1 MPLSEILN
9 TGVYALFIGLAAIGV
24 LLGYVRGLSRQTMKV
39 VTVAAAFVIS
49 LMLYTKAY
57 PWLYSYLDEKS
68 LFDVMNLFG
77 FQLGDNVKALLE
89 TIPGEDIIYVVAV
102 PMSIIIFPWAFVSL
116 FITISCILVLPYIII
131 CGVLGFS
138 CLANSPA
145 TRILGAVLGGIQGA
159 FIAAIVLVPFT
170 GLLGVATEAVTYA
183 ETDHP
188 GFKNTIQVSDLYH
201 ENLDLVVDN
210 PIIKAVDEH
219 CGFIYDEFTTITVEE
234 ETIDVIT
241 VIDDSLELYVYYGE
255 LGVGDGF
262 DFKKLTPENK
272 VIIDQ
277 MINSFGDDKFMT
289 VLLSDL
295 VSAFGK
301 ATQTGV
307 YSTSFEEPIQTIAMS
322 LFGIIATCDENNI
335 EADLHTI
342 ADVYYLLSD
351 ENVMNAPEPEEIF
364 TSFMTTDENGNTAF
378 DRLAKIL
385 NANPRFA
392 NLDDMLTTIAM
403 DMLLQNSGVDKE
415 VVETV
420 EEVKTTINNVL
431 NIDQSNYET
440 VEEYKEA
447 VNTEV
452 AETLENNG
460 IALSPEQVDQLSDY
474 IIKEKEEN
482 GKTEFTDADMAKFMA
497 EYYNIY
503 ANGGS
508 IPGLGDII
516 PGGDINIG
524 GGSIGGNEGS
534 EGGENS
540 GENSGES
547 EDDGDNGATDES
559 EQ

>member
-1 MPLSEILN
+1 
-9 TGVYALFIGLAAIGV
+9 
-24 LLGYVRGLSRQTMKV
+24 
-39 VTVAAAFVIS
+39 
-49 LMLYTKAY
+49 
-57 PWLYSYLDEKS
+57 
-68 LFDVMNLFG
+68 
-77 FQLGDNVKALLE
+77 
-89 TIPGEDIIYVVAV
+89 
-102 PMSIIIFPWAFVSL
+102 
-116 FITISCILVLPYIII
+116 
-131 CGVLGFS
+131 
-138 CLANSPA
+138 
-145 TRILGAVLGGIQGA
+145 
-159 FIAAIVLVPFT
+159 
-170 GLLGVATEAVTYA
+170 
-183 ETDHP
+183 
-188 GFKNTIQVSDLYH
+188 
-201 ENLDLVVDN
+201 
-210 PIIKAVDEH
+210 
-219 CGFIYDEFTTITVEE
+219 
-234 ETIDVIT
+234 
-241 VIDDSLELYVYYGE
+241 
-255 LGVGDGF
+255 
-262 DFKKLTPENK
+262 
-272 VIIDQ
+272 
-277 MINSFGDDKFMT
+277 
-289 VLLSDL
+289 
-295 VSAFGK
+295 
-301 ATQTGV
+301 
-307 YSTSFEEPIQTIAMS
+307 
-322 LFGIIATCDENNI
+322 
-335 EADLHTI
+335 
-342 ADVYYLLSD
+342 
-351 ENVMNAPEPEEIF
+351 MNAPEPEEIF